1 MTPDDWLENARADAQ
16 RRGLPDLRAALEGL
30 ARSAG
35 VLRSADWNENAS
47 GADDADPETHPAG

>member
-1 MTPDDWLENARADAQ
+1 MTPEDWLENARNDAR

-47 GADDADPETHPAG
+47 GLDEAAREVHPAE

>member
-35 VLRSADWNENAS
+35 VLRSADWNEDAS
-47 GADDADPETHPAG
+47 GADDAGPEAHPAG